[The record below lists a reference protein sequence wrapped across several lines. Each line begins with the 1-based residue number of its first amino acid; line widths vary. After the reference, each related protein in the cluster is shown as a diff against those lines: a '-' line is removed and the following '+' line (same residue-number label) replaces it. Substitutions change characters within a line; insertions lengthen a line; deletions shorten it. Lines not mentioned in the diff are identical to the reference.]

1 MTRGVGTPGIWCER
15 VVYRSLDAD
24 IVASRVAFAVDSPAQ
39 AARAIGADARR
50 MAGGLAGRARRRVLS
65 GVQGGGRVGAIAA
78 LHRGEPC
85 GLALNCGG
93 VWVEWSARPVFFL
106 PVVSR
111 TGPRCPEVAEGGVGF
126 GGVVG
131 AAGGWW
137 SAVPG

>member
-24 IVASRVAFAVDSPAQ
+24 VVASWASLAVGSPAQ

-50 MAGGLAGRARRRVLS
+50 TAGGLTGRARRRVANGLE
-65 GVQGGGRVGAIAA
+65 GGGRVGAIAA

-93 VWVEWSARPVFFL
+93 VWVEWSARPVLFL

-111 TGPRCPEVAEGGVGF
+111 TGPRCPKVTEGAVGF
-126 GGVVG
+126 SGVV
-131 AAGGWW
+131 
-137 SAVPG
+137 VKTPD